1 MMVFGDKMQ
10 NKITKEDNCID
21 LYNKL
26 FDIKKIKVH
35 PRKKIW
41 ELYIKP
47 KALIDVKELES
58 IEAELS
64 QKYAL
69 SKVKLIISQ
78 EAEFPGKQINI
89 AECKEDIMTRVIN
102 DNPGFIG
109 FLKDSSIKCYE
120 GNKIDVN
127 LNSKISYDYLK
138 QKKLDQL
145 IESIALNQYGIELT
159 VRLSFTEDS
168 TDNTDYID
176 SLLEE
181 EKKII
186 NQTLKS
192 ADKKSIGQKDKQIC
206 NNKLIYGKM
215 FSDDTSVP
223 IDDLNEESGR
233 IVIKGKIFH
242 LENKVLNNGK
252 KILSLFITDYSN
264 SIICKMFLKE
274 EDDLAFI
281 EKMLSPGNA
290 VKVKGDVQLDP
301 YSKEIVLYP
310 IGIMALELEDRMD
323 TAPIKRVELHAH
335 TSMSSMDGMSSATAL
350 IKRAKDWGHK
360 AIAITDHGV
369 VQAFPEAYEASK
381 KFGIKILYGVEG
393 YLVDD
398 GIPIVYNEI
407 DYSFDD
413 EYVVFDIET
422 TGLNNVNDKIT
433 EIGAVLIKD
442 RKVISKFNSLINP
455 KVPIPEKIQKLTGI
469 TDEMV
474 SGAPSIEEVL
484 PQFLSFVG
492 NRPLVAHNAMFDVGF
507 IRQKAFLL
515 GIKVNNPV
523 LDTLQL
529 SRNLLSIK
537 KHKLNNLCDHF
548 GIKLENHHRASDD
561 AEAAALVLIEL
572 FKLLEEKNIKSMSQI
587 NSIIKDGKNLK
598 TSESYH
604 IIILVKNYIGLINL
618 YKLISI
624 SHLDYFY
631 KKPRILKSVL
641 LNYKEGL
648 IIGSAC
654 EAGEIYRSI
663 LNNVDETVLF
673 EKAKLY
679 DYFEVQPLS
688 NNEFMIR
695 NGTLDRNGL
704 IEINK
709 KIYALGKKMNKPV
722 VATGDVHF
730 LEPQDEIFR
739 RILMAGQGYSDAD
752 DQAPLYFKTT
762 DEMLEDFN
770 YFGSDIAYEIV
781 VENPGKIADDI
792 EEIIPI
798 PEETFPPKIDGAE
811 EQIREMTMKKAHSIY
826 GDELPPIV
834 KERLDKELN
843 SIINNGYAV
852 LYLIA
857 QKLVTKSLKD
867 GYLVGSR
874 GSVGSSF
881 VATMC
886 DITEV
891 NPLPPHYICE
901 NCKYSYFYTDG
912 SIGSGADLPDKDCP
926 VCGKSLKKDG
936 HDIPFE
942 IFLGFEGDKEPDI
955 DLNFAGEYQPVA
967 HKYTEELFGVGHV
980 FRAGTIGTIA
990 EKTAYG
996 FVKKYFE
1003 TKGKKLNSAEAKR
1016 LIEGCT
1022 GIKRTTG
1029 QHPGGV
1035 MIVPSDKE
1043 IYEFTPI
1050 QHPADDTDSSVIT
1063 THFDYHSISGR
1074 LLKLDIL
1081 GHDVPTIIRMLED
1094 ITGVPAQSIKLDDKK
1109 TMSLFTSTEALGINL
1124 EDIDCKVGSLGIP
1137 EFGTKFVRQML
1148 MDTKPSTFAELL
1160 RISGLSH
1167 GTDVWLNNAQ
1177 DIIKSGKAT
1186 LKDVI
1191 STRDDIMLYLI
1202 YKGVQPK
1209 LAFKTAESVRK
1220 GKGLSPESEAAM
1232 VEKGVPDWYIN
1243 SCKTV
1248 KYLFPKAHATAYVMM
1263 SFRIAYYK
1271 VYYPEAFYAT
1281 YFTVRLDDFDAD
1293 LFTKGKNLVKSKWI
1307 ELDKLGNN
1315 ATTKEKNLMTLVE
1328 VVYEMYCRGIK
1339 LLPVDLYMSE
1349 AEKFV
1354 VTDEGIRPPLRA
1366 LQGLGS
1372 NAALSIVKERNKCPF
1387 ISIED
1392 LRERTKISKTV
1403 IEIMRNHGCLEGLPE
1418 NNQLSLF

>member
-1 MMVFGDKMQ
+1 MQ
-10 NKITKEDNCID
+10 NSMNRINNPID
-21 LYNKL
+21 LYSNL
-26 FDIKKIKVH
+26 FDVHKIKVN
-35 PRKKIW
+35 PKRKTW

-47 KALIDVKELES
+47 KKLIDVNELKLIEDKLAKEYAISELKLVLINENDLFGTGFS
-58 IEAELS
+58 IE
-64 QKYAL
+64 
-69 SKVKLIISQ
+69 
-78 EAEFPGKQINI
+78 
-89 AECKEDIMTRVIN
+89 ECKDDIIARVLN
-102 DNPGFIG
+102 QNPGFIG
-109 FLKDSSIKCYE
+109 FLKDCSIEINDNNVMKVTL
-120 GNKIDVN
+120 KSQ
-127 LNSKISYDYLK
+127 LSYDYVK
-138 QKKLDQL
+138 QRKLDLL
-145 IESIALNQYGIELT
+145 IEKIALSDFGISISVE
-159 VRLSFTEDS
+159 FNYYEED
-168 TDNTDYID
+168 TDSDDYID
-176 SLLEE
+176 TLLEE
-181 EKKII
+181 EKNII
-186 NQTLKS
+186 LETLKS
-192 ADKKSIGQKDKQIC
+192 ASNNTVDNKEKKTS
-206 NNKLIYGKM
+206 NNEVIYGKP
-215 FSDDTSVP
+215 FSDTTVTS

-233 IVIKGKIFH
+233 VVIKGRIFH
-242 LENKVLNNGK
+242 QESKILNNGK
-252 KILSLFITDYSN
+252 KILNLFITDYSN
-264 SIICKMFLKE
+264 SIICKLFLKE
-274 EDDLAFI
+274 DEDLADM
-281 EKMLSPGNA
+281 EKKLSPGNG

-310 IGIMALELEDRMD
+310 ISIMASNIDERVDS
-323 TAPIKRVELHAH
+323 APVKRVELHAH
-335 TSMSSMDGMSSATAL
+335 TSMSTLDGMASATAL
-350 IKRAKDWGHK
+350 IQKAKNWGHK
-360 AIAITDHGV
+360 AVAITDHGV

-381 KFGIKILYGVEG
+381 KYGVKVLYGVEG
-393 YLVDD
+393 YLVND
-398 GIPIVYNEI
+398 GVPIVYNEI
-407 DYSFDD
+407 DYSFED

-433 EIGAVLIKD
+433 EIGAVLIKNK
-442 RKVISKFNSLINP
+442 KVVSKFNSLINP
-455 KVPIPEKIQKLTGI
+455 EMPIPDKIQKLTGI
-469 TDEMV
+469 TNEMV
-474 SGAPSIEEVL
+474 ADAPKINEVL
-484 PQFLSFVG
+484 PEFLNFAG
-492 NRPLVAHNAMFDVGF
+492 NRPLVAHNAMFDIGF
-507 IRQKAFLL
+507 IKYKASLL
-515 GIKVNNPV
+515 GIEVNNPV
-523 LDTLQL
+523 IDTLQL
-529 SRNLLSIK
+529 SRNLLSIN
-537 KHKLNNLCDHF
+537 KHRLNNLCDYF
-548 GIKLENHHRASDD
+548 GIKLLNHHRASDD
-561 AEAAALVLIEL
+561 AEAAALILIEL
-572 FKLLEEKNIKSMSQI
+572 FKLLEEKNINSVAEI
-587 NSIIKDGKNLK
+587 NNIIKEGKNLR

-604 IIILVKNYIGLINL
+604 IILLVKNQIGLKNL

-624 SHLDYFY
+624 SHLDHFY

-641 LNYKEGL
+641 LNYREGL

-654 EAGEIYRSI
+654 EAGEIFRSI
-663 LNNVDETVLF
+663 MNNDEENVLL

-679 DYFEVQPLS
+679 DYFEIQPLQ
-688 NNEFMIR
+688 NNEFLIR
-695 NGTLDRNGL
+695 NGALDIKGL

-709 KIYALGKKMNKPV
+709 KIYALGKKLNKPV

-730 LEPQDEIFR
+730 IEPEDEVFR

-752 DQAPLYFKTT
+752 EQAPLYFKTT
-762 DEMLEDFN
+762 DEMLKDFEYLGN
-770 YFGSDIAYEIV
+770 DIAHEIV
-781 VENPGKIADDI
+781 IDNPSKIADSI

-798 PEETFPPKIDGAE
+798 PQETFPPKIDGAE
-811 EQIREMTMKKAHSIY
+811 EQIREMTLRKAHSIY
-826 GDELPPIV
+826 GDELPQVV

-852 LYLIA
+852 MYLIA
-857 QKLVTKSLKD
+857 HKLVTKSMKD

-891 NPLPPHYICE
+891 NPLPPHYVCG
-901 NCKYSYFYTDG
+901 NCKYSYFFTDG
-912 SIGSGADLPDKDCP
+912 SIGSGVDLPDKSCP
-926 VCGKSLKKDG
+926 VCGIELKKDG

-1003 TKGKKLNSAEAKR
+1003 SKGKKLNSAEAKR
-1016 LIEGCT
+1016 LIAGCT

-1094 ITGVPAQSIKLDDKK
+1094 ITGVSAQSIKLDDKK

-1124 EDIDCKVGSLGIP
+1124 DDIDCKVGSLGIP

-1177 DIIKSGKAT
+1177 DIIRSGQAT

-1202 YKGVQPK
+1202 YKGVKPK

-1220 GKGLSPESEAAM
+1220 GKGLTPEFEEAM
-1232 VEKGVPDWYIN
+1232 REKGVPDWYIN
-1243 SCKTV
+1243 SCKII

-1281 YFTVRLDDFDAD
+1281 YFTVRIDDFDAD
-1293 LFTKGKNLVKSKWI
+1293 ILTKGKNLVRAKWI

-1315 ATTKEKNLMTLVE
+1315 ATTKEKNLMTLLE

-1339 LLPVDLYMSE
+1339 LLPVDLYKSE
-1349 AEKFV
+1349 AEKFIV
-1354 VTDEGIRPPLRA
+1354 CDEGIRPPLRA

-1372 NAALSIVKERNKCPF
+1372 NAALSIVKEREKCPF
-1387 ISIED
+1387 ISVED
-1392 LRERTKISKTV
+1392 LRERTKISKTL

>member
-1 MMVFGDKMQ
+1 MQ
-10 NKITKEDNCID
+10 NSMNRINNPID
-21 LYNKL
+21 LYSNL
-26 FDIKKIKVH
+26 FDVHKIKVN
-35 PRKKIW
+35 PKRKTW

-47 KALIDVKELES
+47 KKLIDVNELKLIEDKLAKEYAISELKLVLINENDLFGTGFS
-58 IEAELS
+58 IE
-64 QKYAL
+64 
-69 SKVKLIISQ
+69 
-78 EAEFPGKQINI
+78 
-89 AECKEDIMTRVIN
+89 ECKDDIIARVLN
-102 DNPGFIG
+102 QNPGFIG
-109 FLKDSSIKCYE
+109 FLKDCSIEINDNNVMKVTV
-120 GNKIDVN
+120 KSQ
-127 LNSKISYDYLK
+127 LSYDYVK
-138 QKKLDQL
+138 QRKLDLL
-145 IESIALNQYGIELT
+145 IEKIALSDFGISISVE
-159 VRLSFTEDS
+159 FNYYEED
-168 TDNTDYID
+168 TDSDDYID
-176 SLLEE
+176 TLLEE
-181 EKKII
+181 EKNII
-186 NQTLKS
+186 LETLKS
-192 ADKKSIGQKDKQIC
+192 ASNNTVDNKEKKTF
-206 NNKLIYGKM
+206 NNDVIYGKP
-215 FSDDTSVP
+215 FSDTTVTS

-233 IVIKGKIFH
+233 VVIKGKIFH
-242 LENKVLNNGK
+242 QESKILNNGK
-252 KILSLFITDYSN
+252 KILNLFITDYSN
-264 SIICKMFLKE
+264 SIICKLFLKE
-274 EDDLAFI
+274 DEDLADM
-281 EKMLSPGNA
+281 EKKLCSGNG

-310 IGIMALELEDRMD
+310 ISIIASNIDERVDS
-323 TAPIKRVELHAH
+323 APVKRVELHAH
-335 TSMSSMDGMSSATAL
+335 TSMSTLDGMASATAL
-350 IKRAKDWGHK
+350 IQKAKNWGHK
-360 AIAITDHGV
+360 AVAITDHGV

-381 KFGIKILYGVEG
+381 KYGVKVLYGVEG
-393 YLVDD
+393 YLVND
-398 GIPIVYNEI
+398 GVPIVYNEI
-407 DYSFDD
+407 DYSFED

-433 EIGAVLIKD
+433 EIGAVLIKNK
-442 RKVISKFNSLINP
+442 KVISKFNSLINP
-455 KVPIPEKIQKLTGI
+455 EIPIPDKIQKLTGI
-469 TDEMV
+469 TNEMV
-474 SGAPSIEEVL
+474 ADAPKINEVL
-484 PQFLSFVG
+484 PEFLNFAG
-492 NRPLVAHNAMFDVGF
+492 NRPLVAHNAMFDIGF
-507 IRQKAFLL
+507 IKYKASLL
-515 GIKVNNPV
+515 GIEVNNPV
-523 LDTLQL
+523 IDTLQL
-529 SRNLLSIK
+529 SRNLLPIN
-537 KHKLNNLCDHF
+537 KHRLNNLCDYF
-548 GIKLENHHRASDD
+548 GIKLLNHHRASDD
-561 AEAAALVLIEL
+561 AEAAALILIEL
-572 FKLLEEKNIKSMSQI
+572 FRLLEEKNINSVAEI
-587 NSIIKDGKNLK
+587 NNIIKEGKNLR

-604 IIILVKNYIGLINL
+604 IILLVKNQIGLKNL

-624 SHLDYFY
+624 SHLDHFY

-641 LNYKEGL
+641 LNYREGL

-654 EAGEIYRSI
+654 EAGEIFRSI
-663 LNNVDETVLF
+663 MNNDEENVLL

-679 DYFEVQPLS
+679 DYFEIQPLQ
-688 NNEFMIR
+688 NNEFLIR
-695 NGTLDRNGL
+695 NGTLDIRGL

-709 KIYALGKKMNKPV
+709 KIYALGKKLNKPV
-722 VATGDVHF
+722 VATGDIHF
-730 LEPQDEIFR
+730 IEPEDEVFR

-752 DQAPLYFKTT
+752 EQAPLYYKTT
-762 DEMLEDFN
+762 DEMLKDFD
-770 YFGSDIAYEIV
+770 YFGNDIAHEIV
-781 VENPGKIADDI
+781 IDNPSKIADSI
-792 EEIIPI
+792 EEVIPI
-798 PEETFPPKIDGAE
+798 PQETFPPKIDGAE
-811 EQIREMTMKKAHSIY
+811 EQIREMTLRKAHSIY
-826 GDELPPIV
+826 GDVLPQVV

-852 LYLIA
+852 MYLIA
-857 QKLVTKSLKD
+857 HKLVTKSMKD

-891 NPLPPHYICE
+891 NPLPPHYVCG
-901 NCKYSYFYTDG
+901 NCKYSYFFTDG
-912 SIGSGADLPDKDCP
+912 SIGSGVDLPDKSCP
-926 VCGKSLKKDG
+926 VCGNELKKDG

-1003 TKGKKLNSAEAKR
+1003 SKGKKLNSAEAKR
-1016 LIEGCT
+1016 LIAGCT

-1094 ITGVPAQSIKLDDKK
+1094 ITGVSAQSIKLDDKK
-1109 TMSLFTSTEALGINL
+1109 TMSLFTSTEALGVNL
-1124 EDIDCKVGSLGIP
+1124 DDIDCKVGSLGIP

-1177 DIIKSGKAT
+1177 DIIRSGQAT

-1202 YKGVQPK
+1202 YKGVKPK

-1220 GKGLSPESEAAM
+1220 GKGLTPEFEEAM
-1232 VEKGVPDWYIN
+1232 REKGVPDWYIN
-1243 SCKTV
+1243 SCKII

-1281 YFTVRLDDFDAD
+1281 YFTVRIDDFDAD
-1293 LFTKGKNLVKSKWI
+1293 ILTKGKNLVRAKWI

-1315 ATTKEKNLMTLVE
+1315 ATTKEKNLMTLLE

-1339 LLPVDLYMSE
+1339 LLPVDLYKSE
-1349 AEKFV
+1349 AEKFIV
-1354 VTDEGIRPPLRA
+1354 VDEGIRPPLRA

-1372 NAALSIVKERNKCPF
+1372 NAALSIVKEREKCPF
-1387 ISIED
+1387 ISVED
-1392 LRERTKISKTV
+1392 LRERTKISKTL

>member
-1 MMVFGDKMQ
+1 MQ
-10 NKITKEDNCID
+10 NKMTKADNYIE
-21 LYNKL
+21 LYTKL
-26 FDIKKIKVH
+26 FDINKIKVH
-35 PRKKIW
+35 PKKRVW

-47 KALIDVKELES
+47 KALIDVRELES
-58 IEAELS
+58 IESELAK
-64 QKYAL
+64 KYTL
-69 SKVKLIISQ
+69 TKVKLIISQ
-78 EAEFPGKQINI
+78 EADISRKTGNI
-89 AECKEDIMTRVIN
+89 EECKDDIMTRVIN

-120 GNKIDVN
+120 DNKIHII
-127 LNSKISYDYLK
+127 LSSKISYDYLK

-145 IESIALNQYGIELT
+145 IERIALDQYGIEAS
-159 VRLSFTEDS
+159 VILSYIENSLGND
-168 TDNTDYID
+168 DYID
-176 SLLEE
+176 SLIEE
-181 EKKII
+181 ERKII
-186 NQTLKS
+186 DQTLKS
-192 ADKKSIGQKDKQIC
+192 VDKKPTELKDKQETK
-206 NNKLIYGKM
+206 NKVIYGKL
-215 FSDDTSVP
+215 FSDDTISF
-223 IDDLNEESGR
+223 IDNLNEESGR
-233 IVIKGKIFH
+233 VVIKGKIFH
-242 LENKVLNNGK
+242 HESKVLNNGK
-252 KILSLFITDYSN
+252 KILNIYVTDYTN

-274 EDDLAFI
+274 EDDLTTI
-281 EKMLSPGNA
+281 GNMLSPGSA
-290 VKVKGDVQLDP
+290 VKIKGDVQLDP

-310 IGIMALELEDRMD
+310 IGIMALELENRMD
-323 TAPIKRVELHAH
+323 TALVKRVELHAH
-335 TSMSSMDGMSSATAL
+335 TSMSAMDGVASATAL
-350 IKRAKDWGHK
+350 IKKAKDWGHK

-381 KFGIKILYGVEG
+381 KYGVKVLYGVEG

-455 KVPIPEKIQKLTGI
+455 KIPIPEKIQKLTGI

-474 SGAPSIEEVL
+474 SDAPSIEEVL
-484 PQFLSFVG
+484 PQFLDFVG
-492 NRPLVAHNAMFDVGF
+492 DRPLVAHNAMFDVGF
-507 IRQKAFLL
+507 IRQNAFLL
-515 GIKVNNPV
+515 GMRVNNPV

-529 SRNLLSIK
+529 SRNLVPIN
-537 KHKLNNLCDHF
+537 KHKLNILCDHF

-572 FKLLEEKNIKSMSQI
+572 FKLLEEKNIKSMAQI
-587 NSIIKDGKNLK
+587 NSIIKEGKNLK

-604 IIILVKNYIGLINL
+604 IIILVKNHIGLLNL
-618 YKLISI
+618 YKLISV

-663 LNNVDETVLF
+663 LNNVGDSVLF

-688 NNEFMIR
+688 NNDFMVR
-695 NGTLDRNGL
+695 NGTIDRNGL

-709 KIYALGKKMNKPV
+709 KIYTLGKKMNKPV

-730 LEPQDEIFR
+730 LEPQDEVFR

-762 DEMLEDFN
+762 DEMLEDFS

-781 VENPGKIADDI
+781 VENPNKIADEI

-798 PEETFPPKIDGAE
+798 PEETFPPKIDGAD

-826 GDELPPIV
+826 GEELPPIV
-834 KERLDKELN
+834 KARLDKELN

-857 QKLVTKSLKD
+857 HKLVTKSMKD

-891 NPLPPHYICE
+891 NPLPPHYVCE
-901 NCKYSYFYTDG
+901 KCKYSYFYTDG

-926 VCGKSLKKDG
+926 VCGNSLKKDG

-955 DLNFAGEYQPVA
+955 DLNFAGEYQPIA
-967 HKYTEELFGVGHV
+967 HKYTEELFGEGHV

-1003 TKGKKLNSAEAKR
+1003 SKGKKLNSAEAKR
-1016 LIEGCT
+1016 LIDGCT

-1050 QHPADDTDSSVIT
+1050 QHPADDADSSVIT

-1109 TMSLFTSTEALGINL
+1109 TMSLFTSTEALGISL

-1177 DIIKSGKAT
+1177 DIIRSGKAT

-1232 VEKGVPDWYIN
+1232 IEKGVPDWYIN
-1243 SCKTV
+1243 SCKTI

-1293 LFTKGKNLVKSKWI
+1293 MFTKGKDLVKLKWI

-1339 LLPVDLYMSE
+1339 LLPVDLYKSE
-1349 AEKFV
+1349 ADKFV

-1366 LQGLGS
+1366 LQGLGA
-1372 NAALSIVKERNKCPF
+1372 NAAISIVKERNKCPF

-1403 IEIMRNHGCLEGLPE
+1403 IEIMRNHGCLDGLPE

>member
-1 MMVFGDKMQ
+1 MQ
-10 NKITKEDNCID
+10 NEIKQEHKHID
-21 LYNKL
+21 IYKHL
-26 FDIKKIKVH
+26 FEISKIKVY
-35 PRKKIW
+35 PNKKAW

-47 KALIDVKELES
+47 KKLFEIKELES
-58 IEAELS
+58 IEAELAK
-64 QKYAL
+64 KYN
-69 SKVKLIISQ
+69 IS
-78 EAEFPGKQINI
+78 EVRLVLGKN
-89 AECKEDIMTRVIN
+89 TSVIN
-102 DNPGFIG
+102 PEIDLGKYKDDIINRVFCQNPGFAG
-109 FLKDSSIKCYE
+109 FLNDCSIEC
-120 GNKIDVN
+120 IDN
-127 LNSKISYDYLK
+127 NILEITLNSKILWDLVR
-138 QKKLDQL
+138 QKKLDEI
-145 IESIALNQYGIELT
+145 IENIALKEYGMRINAKMRYIEN
-159 VRLSFTEDS
+159 VIDEQS
-168 TDNTDYID
+168 YINYIIK
-176 SLLEE
+176 EE
-181 EKKII
+181 ERII
-186 NQTLKS
+186 TETLKS
-192 ADKKSIGQKDKQIC
+192 SVSQTSEKKNQEISKNEIVF
-206 NNKLIYGKM
+206 GKS
-215 FSDDTSVP
+215 FSENSLAS

-233 IVIKGKIFH
+233 VVIEGKIFYQ
-242 LENKVLNNGK
+242 ESKTLNNGK
-252 KILSLFITDYSN
+252 KILSFYITDYHN
-264 SIICKMFLKE
+264 SINCKLFLR
-274 EDDLAFI
+274 EDQDLEDI
-281 EKMLSPGNA
+281 ESKLRIGSFFRI
-290 VKVKGDVQLDP
+290 KGDVQLDP
-301 YSKEIVLYP
+301 YSKEVVMYP
-310 IGIMALELEDRMD
+310 IGIITAESNIRMD
-323 TAPIKRVELHAH
+323 SAPTKRVELHAH
-335 TSMSSMDGMSSATAL
+335 TSMSSMDGVSTATAL
-350 IKRAKDWGHK
+350 IKRAKEWGHK
-360 AIAITDHGV
+360 AVAITDHGV

-381 KFGIKILYGVEG
+381 KYGVKVLYGVEG
-393 YLVDD
+393 YLVND
-398 GIPIVYNEI
+398 GTPVVYNGFN
-407 DYSFDD
+407 YSFDD

-422 TGLNNVNDKIT
+422 TGLSNINDKIT
-433 EIGAVLIKD
+433 EIGAVLIRD
-442 RKVISKFNSLINP
+442 RKVVSKFNSLINP
-455 KVPIPEKIQKLTGI
+455 EIPIPQKIQDLTGI
-469 TDEMV
+469 TDDMV
-474 SGAPSIEEVL
+474 SDAPTIEKVL
-484 PQFLSFVG
+484 HEFLCFAG

-507 IRQKAFLL
+507 IKSKAALF
-515 GIKVNNPV
+515 GISVNNSF

-529 SRNLLSIK
+529 SRKLLPIK
-537 KHKLNNLCDHF
+537 KHKLNNVCDYF
-548 GIKLENHHRASDD
+548 GIKLDNHHRASDD
-561 AEAAALVLIEL
+561 AEAAALILIEM
-572 FKLLEEKNIKSMSQI
+572 FKILEGRNICCMSEINKVVNEFTNIKS
-587 NSIIKDGKNLK
+587 
-598 TSESYH
+598 SESYH
-604 IIILVKNYIGLINL
+604 IIILVKNYTGLKNL

-641 LNYKEGL
+641 LNYSEGL

-654 EAGEIYRSI
+654 EAGEIFRSI
-663 LNNVDETVLF
+663 INNIDESALL

-679 DYFEVQPLS
+679 DYFEIQPLG
-688 NNEFMIR
+688 NNKFLID
-695 NGTLDRNGL
+695 NGTMDKNGL

-709 KIYALGKKMNKPV
+709 KIFALGRKLNKPV

-730 LEPQDEIFR
+730 VNPQDEVFR
-739 RILMAGQGYSDAD
+739 RILMSGQGYNDAD
-752 DQAPLYFKTT
+752 EQAPLYFKTT
-762 DEMLEDFN
+762 EEMLEDFD
-770 YFGSDIAYEIV
+770 YFDEDTAYEIV
-781 VENPGKIADDI
+781 VENPSKIADLVDD
-792 EEIIPI
+792 IIPI
-798 PEETFPPKIDGAE
+798 PNETFPPKIDGAE
-811 EQIREMTMKKAHSIY
+811 DQIKDMTLRKAHSIY
-826 GDELPPIV
+826 GNELPQIV

-857 QKLVTKSLKD
+857 QKLVSKSLSD

-891 NPLPPHYICE
+891 NPLPPHYVCG
-901 NCKYSYFYTDG
+901 NCQYSYFFTDG

-926 VCGKSLKKDG
+926 VCGKSMIKDG

-967 HKYTEELFGVGHV
+967 HKYTEELFGKGHV

-996 FVKKYFE
+996 FVRKYFE
-1003 TKGKKLNSAEAKR
+1003 GKGKKLNNAEAKR

-1035 MIVPSDKE
+1035 MIVPSDND
-1043 IYEFTPI
+1043 IYQFTPI
-1050 QHPADDTDSSVIT
+1050 QHPADDTDSSIIT

-1094 ITGVPAQSIKLDDKK
+1094 ITKLSAQNIKLDDKK

-1124 EDIDCKVGSLGIP
+1124 DDIDCKVGSLGIP

-1148 MDTKPSTFAELL
+1148 MDTKPGTFAELL

-1177 DIIKSGKAT
+1177 DIIKSGTAT

-1202 YKGVQPK
+1202 YKGVKPK
-1209 LAFKTAESVRK
+1209 IAFKTAESVRK
-1220 GKGLSPESEAAM
+1220 GKGLSEEQEEAM
-1232 VEKGVPDWYIN
+1232 RENGVPDWYIN
-1243 SCKTV
+1243 SCKTIN
-1248 KYLFPKAHATAYVMM
+1248 YLFPKAHATAYVMM

-1271 VYYPEAFYAT
+1271 VYFPEAFYAT

-1293 LFTKGKNLVKSKWI
+1293 LFTKGNNLVKTKWI

-1328 VVYEMYCRGIK
+1328 VVYEMYCRNIK
-1339 LLPVDLYMSE
+1339 LLPVDLYKSE
-1349 AEKFV
+1349 ADKFT

-1366 LQGLGS
+1366 LQGLGA
-1372 NAALSIVKERNKCPF
+1372 NAALSIVKERSKNPF
-1387 ISIED
+1387 ISAQD

-1403 IEIMRNHGCLEGLPE
+1403 IEIMRKHGCLEGLPE

>member
-1 MMVFGDKMQ
+1 MLGDNMQ
-10 NKITKEDNCID
+10 NNMKKTKNLID
-21 LYNKL
+21 LYNSV
-26 FDIKKIKVH
+26 FDINKIKVH
-35 PRKKIW
+35 PRRKKW

-47 KALIDVKELES
+47 KKPIDVKELEY
-58 IEAELS
+58 IEAKLAKE
-64 QKYAL
+64 YAL
-69 SKVKLIISQ
+69 SEVKLVLMDETNLFRTEISI
-78 EAEFPGKQINI
+78 E
-89 AECKEDIMTRVIN
+89 ECKNDIIARVLN
-102 DNPGFIG
+102 ENPGFIG
-109 FLKDSSIKCYE
+109 FLKDCSITC
-120 GNKIDVN
+120 GNSNIMEITLKSQ
-127 LNSKISYDYLK
+127 LSYDYVK
-138 QKKLDQL
+138 QKKLDLL
-145 IESIALNQYGIELT
+145 IEKIALKDFGINMSVKFNYSE
-159 VRLSFTEDS
+159 EDIDS
-168 TDNTDYID
+168 NDYID
-176 SLLEE
+176 TLQKE

-186 NQTLKS
+186 IETLKS
-192 ADKKSIGQKDKQIC
+192 IDNSETNNKDKKTCYNDVIF
-206 NNKLIYGKM
+206 GKS
-215 FSDDTSVP
+215 FSDAISVS

-233 IVIKGKIFH
+233 VVIKGKIFH
-242 LENKVLNNGK
+242 QESKILNNGK
-252 KILSLFITDYSN
+252 KILSLYITDYSN
-264 SIICKMFLKE
+264 SIVCKLFLKE
-274 EDDLAFI
+274 DEDLADM
-281 EKMLSPGNA
+281 ERKLCPGNA

-301 YSKEIVLYP
+301 YSKEVVLYP
-310 IGIMALELEDRMD
+310 ISIMASNIEERVDS
-323 TAPIKRVELHAH
+323 APMKRVELHAH
-335 TSMSSMDGMSSATAL
+335 TSMSALDGMSSATAL
-350 IKRAKDWGHK
+350 IQKAKDWGHK
-360 AIAITDHGV
+360 AVAITDHGV
-369 VQAFPEAYEASK
+369 VQAFPEAFEASK
-381 KFGIKILYGVEG
+381 KYGIKVLYGVEG
-393 YLVDD
+393 YLVND

-407 DYSFDD
+407 DYSFED

-433 EIGAVLIKD
+433 EIGAVLIRNKQ
-442 RKVISKFNSLINP
+442 VISKFNSLINP
-455 KVPIPEKIQKLTGI
+455 EIPIPDKIQRLTGI
-469 TDEMV
+469 TNEMV
-474 SGAPSIEEVL
+474 ADAPSIKEVL
-484 PQFLSFVG
+484 PEFLNFVG

-507 IRQKAFLL
+507 IKYKASLL
-515 GIKVNNPV
+515 GIEVNNPV
-523 LDTLQL
+523 VDTLQL
-529 SRNLLSIK
+529 SRNLLPIK
-537 KHKLNNLCDHF
+537 KHRLNNLCDHF
-548 GIKLENHHRASDD
+548 GIKLLHHHRASDD
-561 AEAAALVLIEL
+561 AEAAALILIEL
-572 FKLLEEKNIKSMSQI
+572 FRLLEEKNINSMSEI
-587 NSIIKDGKNLK
+587 NSIIKEGMNLK

-604 IIILVKNYIGLINL
+604 IVLLVKNHIGLRNL

-624 SHLDYFY
+624 SHLDHFY
-631 KKPRILKSVL
+631 KKPRILKSIL
-641 LNYKEGL
+641 LNYREGL
-648 IIGSAC
+648 IVGSAC
-654 EAGEIYRSI
+654 EAGEIFRSI
-663 LNNVDETVLF
+663 MNNVEENVLL

-679 DYFEVQPLS
+679 DYFEIQPLG

-695 NGTLDRNGL
+695 NGTLDMKGL

-709 KIYALGKKMNKPV
+709 KIYALGKKLNKPV

-730 LEPQDEIFR
+730 IEPEDEVFR
-739 RILMAGQGYSDAD
+739 RILMSGQGYSDAD
-752 DQAPLYFKTT
+752 EQAPLYYKTT
-762 DEMLEDFN
+762 EEMLKDFD
-770 YFGSDIAYEIV
+770 YFGNDIAHEIV
-781 VENPGKIADDI
+781 IENPSKIADSI

-798 PEETFPPKIDGAE
+798 PQETFPPKIDGAE
-811 EQIREMTMKKAHSIY
+811 EQIKEMTLRKAHSIY
-826 GDELPPIV
+826 GDELPQIV

-857 QKLVTKSLKD
+857 HKLVTKSMKD

-891 NPLPPHYICE
+891 NPLPPHYVCG
-901 NCKYSYFYTDG
+901 NCKYSYFFTDG
-912 SIGSGADLPDKDCP
+912 SVGSGADLPDKSCP
-926 VCGKSLKKDG
+926 VCGNSLIKDG

-1003 TKGKKLNSAEAKR
+1003 SKGKKLNSAEAKR
-1016 LIEGCT
+1016 LISGCT

-1050 QHPADDTDSSVIT
+1050 QHPADDTDSSIIT

-1094 ITGVPAQSIKLDDKK
+1094 ITGLSAQSIKLDDKK
-1109 TMSLFTSTEALGINL
+1109 TMSLFTSTEALGISL
-1124 EDIDCKVGSLGIP
+1124 DDIDCKVGSLGIP

-1202 YKGVQPK
+1202 YKGVKPK

-1220 GKGLSPESEAAM
+1220 GKGLTPEFEEAM
-1232 VEKGVPDWYIN
+1232 REKGVPEWYID
-1243 SCKTV
+1243 SCKTI

-1293 LFTKGKNLVKSKWI
+1293 ILTKGKNLVRAKWI

-1349 AEKFV
+1349 ADKFV

-1372 NAALSIVKERNKCPF
+1372 NAALSIVTEREKCPF
-1387 ISIED
+1387 ISVED

>member
-1 MMVFGDKMQ
+1 MLGDNMQ
-10 NKITKEDNCID
+10 NSMNRINNPID
-21 LYNKL
+21 LYSGL
-26 FDIKKIKVH
+26 FDVHKIKVN
-35 PRKKIW
+35 PKRKTW
-41 ELYIKP
+41 ELYIMP
-47 KALIDVKELES
+47 KKLIDVNELKHIEDKLAKEYAISELKLVLINGNDLLGTGFS
-58 IEAELS
+58 IE
-64 QKYAL
+64 
-69 SKVKLIISQ
+69 
-78 EAEFPGKQINI
+78 
-89 AECKEDIMTRVIN
+89 ECKDDIIARVLN
-102 DNPGFIG
+102 QNPGFIV
-109 FLKDSSIKCYE
+109 FLKDCSIEINDNNVMKVTL
-120 GNKIDVN
+120 KSQ
-127 LNSKISYDYLK
+127 LSYDYVK
-138 QKKLDQL
+138 QRKLDLL
-145 IESIALNQYGIELT
+145 IEKIALSDFGISISVE
-159 VRLSFTEDS
+159 FNYYEED
-168 TDNTDYID
+168 TDSDDYID
-176 SLLEE
+176 TLLEE
-181 EKKII
+181 EKNII
-186 NQTLKS
+186 LETLKS
-192 ADKKSIGQKDKQIC
+192 ANNNTVDNKEKKTS
-206 NNKLIYGKM
+206 NNEVIYGKP
-215 FSDDTSVP
+215 FSDTTVTS

-233 IVIKGKIFH
+233 VVIKGKIFH
-242 LENKVLNNGK
+242 QESKILNNGK
-252 KILSLFITDYSN
+252 KILNLFITDYSN
-264 SIICKMFLKE
+264 SIICKLFLKE
-274 EDDLAFI
+274 DEDLADM
-281 EKMLSPGNA
+281 EKRLSSSNG

-310 IGIMALELEDRMD
+310 ISIMDSNIDERVDS
-323 TAPIKRVELHAH
+323 APVKRVELHAH
-335 TSMSSMDGMSSATAL
+335 TSMSTLDGMASATAL
-350 IKRAKDWGHK
+350 IQKAKNWGHK
-360 AIAITDHGV
+360 AVAITDHGV

-381 KFGIKILYGVEG
+381 KYGVKVLYGVEG
-393 YLVDD
+393 YLVND
-398 GIPIVYNEI
+398 GVPIVYNEI
-407 DYSFDD
+407 DYSFED

-433 EIGAVLIKD
+433 EIGAVLIKNK
-442 RKVISKFNSLINP
+442 KVVSKFNSLINP
-455 KVPIPEKIQKLTGI
+455 EMPIPDKIQKLTGI
-469 TDEMV
+469 TNEMV
-474 SGAPSIEEVL
+474 ADAPKINEVL
-484 PQFLSFVG
+484 PEFLNFAG
-492 NRPLVAHNAMFDVGF
+492 NRPLVAHNAMFDIGF
-507 IRQKAFLL
+507 IKYKASLL
-515 GIKVNNPV
+515 GIEVNNPV
-523 LDTLQL
+523 IDTLQL
-529 SRNLLSIK
+529 SRNLLPIN
-537 KHKLNNLCDHF
+537 KHRLNNLCDYF
-548 GIKLENHHRASDD
+548 GIKLLNHHRASDD
-561 AEAAALVLIEL
+561 AEAAALILIEL
-572 FKLLEEKNIKSMSQI
+572 FKLLEDKNINSVAEI
-587 NSIIKDGKNLK
+587 NNIIKEGKNLR

-604 IIILVKNYIGLINL
+604 IILLVKNQIGLKNL

-624 SHLDYFY
+624 SHLDHFY

-641 LNYKEGL
+641 LNYREGL

-654 EAGEIYRSI
+654 EAGEIFRSI
-663 LNNVDETVLF
+663 MNNDEENVLL

-679 DYFEVQPLS
+679 DYFEIQPLQ
-688 NNEFMIR
+688 NNEFLIR
-695 NGTLDRNGL
+695 NGTLDIKGL

-709 KIYALGKKMNKPV
+709 KIYALGKKLNKPV

-730 LEPQDEIFR
+730 IEPEDEVFR

-752 DQAPLYFKTT
+752 EQAPLYFKTT
-762 DEMLEDFN
+762 DEMLKDFD
-770 YFGSDIAYEIV
+770 YFGNDIAHEIV
-781 VENPGKIADDI
+781 IDNPSKIADSI
-792 EEIIPI
+792 EEVIPI
-798 PEETFPPKIDGAE
+798 PQETFPPKIDGAE
-811 EQIREMTMKKAHSIY
+811 EQIREMTLRKAHSIY
-826 GDELPPIV
+826 GDELPQVV
-834 KERLDKELN
+834 KERLEKELN

-852 LYLIA
+852 MYLIA
-857 QKLVTKSLKD
+857 HKLVTKSMKD

-891 NPLPPHYICE
+891 NPLPPHYVCG
-901 NCKYSYFYTDG
+901 NCKYSYFFTDG
-912 SIGSGADLPDKDCP
+912 SIGSGVDLPDKSCP
-926 VCGKSLKKDG
+926 VCGNELKKDG

-1003 TKGKKLNSAEAKR
+1003 SKGKKLNSAEAKR
-1016 LIEGCT
+1016 LIAGCT

-1094 ITGVPAQSIKLDDKK
+1094 ITGVSAQSIKLDDKK
-1109 TMSLFTSTEALGINL
+1109 TMSLFTSTEALGVNL
-1124 EDIDCKVGSLGIP
+1124 DDIDCKVGSLGIP

-1177 DIIKSGKAT
+1177 DIIRSGQAT

-1202 YKGVQPK
+1202 YKGVKPK

-1220 GKGLSPESEAAM
+1220 GKGLTPEFEEAM
-1232 VEKGVPDWYIN
+1232 REKGVPDWYIN
-1243 SCKTV
+1243 SCKII

-1281 YFTVRLDDFDAD
+1281 YFTVRIDDFDAD
-1293 LFTKGKNLVKSKWI
+1293 ILTKGKNLVRAKWI

-1315 ATTKEKNLMTLVE
+1315 ATTKEKNLMTLLE

-1339 LLPVDLYMSE
+1339 LLPVDLYKSE
-1349 AEKFV
+1349 AEKFIV
-1354 VTDEGIRPPLRA
+1354 VDEGIRPPLRA

-1372 NAALSIVKERNKCPF
+1372 NAALSIVKEREKCPF
-1387 ISIED
+1387 ISVED
-1392 LRERTKISKTV
+1392 LRERTKISKTL